1 MVRDGEPSG
10 VWTDN
15 HGTYHFNV
23 ERYFEYFEKACHDL
37 DGDLMKQSNPTQPP
51 ELAGR
56 TA

>member
-37 DGDLMKQSNPTQPP
+37 YGDLMKQSNPTQPP